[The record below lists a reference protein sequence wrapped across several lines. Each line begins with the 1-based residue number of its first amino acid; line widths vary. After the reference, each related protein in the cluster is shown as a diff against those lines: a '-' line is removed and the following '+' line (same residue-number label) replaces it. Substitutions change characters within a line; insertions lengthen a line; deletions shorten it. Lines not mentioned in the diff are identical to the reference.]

1 MVWMYH
7 GLLLLS
13 FCCWKRRLN
22 HWKLEA
28 WHKPFLLP
36 AIIPWRIGSS
46 KWRLLLWEVWHDL
59 RPACPFSKH
68 SESQVDLADPFF
80 GVCSWLRFEDPPW
93 PNLNPH
99 RFKILRSCLDMNVL
113 EERVSSFSW
122 TGRGA
127 PTPPNPAVYWM
138 GTRATGP
145 QAGNGHGQ
153 GAINSNLGW
162 PTDKN
167 GKLSS

>member
-7 GLLLLS
+7 G
-13 FCCWKRRLN
+13 CCLFVVWKRRFN

-80 GVCSWLRFEDPPW
+80 WVFLGFGFEDPPW

-99 RFKILRSCLDMNVL
+99 RFKILLQYECPGRKGKQLQLDG
-113 EERVSSFSW
+113 E
-122 TGRGA
+122 GR
-127 PTPPNPAVYWM
+127 TNPAKP
-138 GTRATGP
+138 GRLL
-145 QAGNGHGQ
+145 NGHTCHRP
-153 GAINSNLGW
+153 AGW
-162 PTDKN
+162 EWSRPR
-167 GKLSS
+167 GH